1 MFKSHSALIQYHL
14 VHIAATPA
22 IFWWLDA
29 GNGSDPPTERVNK
42 VSCFLTFVQLIA
54 TIIYNSASKHSHRR
68 SVYDVQ
74 NDGNDSWSR
83 QVTNILESSIV
94 FLSSVLI
101 FHLLIV
107 LLGGPVI
114 E

>member
-29 GNGSDPPTERVNK
+29 GNGSDPPTKRVVN
-42 VSCFLTFVQLIA
+42 VSFFVTFVQLIA
-54 TIIYNSASKHSHRR
+54 TIFYHFLSKNSHRR
-68 SVYDVQ
+68 SVHNVQ
-74 NDGNDSWSR
+74 NDGNDSWSK
-83 QVTNILESSIV
+83 QVTNTLESSIV
-94 FLSSVLI
+94 FASSVLI